1 MEGDSMNENSF
12 DPSRLPAAIR
22 RYLETPRG
30 PAVTPSAVAEIF
42 TADARVV
49 DERTEYRGTDAIA
62 GWCRTAGSEYTYTT
76 TYLGQGSAAPEQW
89 TVATRLEGN
98 FPGGVADLEY
108 RFRLDGDRI
117 AELVIAP

>member
-1 MEGDSMNENSF
+1 MSEKDF

-30 PAVTPSAVAEIF
+30 PAATTSAVAAIF
-42 TADARVV
+42 TPDARVV
-49 DERTEYRGTDAIA
+49 DERTEYLPTDAIA
-62 GWCRTAGSEYTYTT
+62 GWFRTAGSEYTYTT
-76 TYLGQGSAAPEQW
+76 TYLGQASTAPGQW
-89 TVATRLEGN
+89 TVATRLEGD
-98 FPGGVADLEY
+98 FPGGTADLEY